1 MRVLKGRSRSLEGRV
16 ARWGGAV
23 FYRTEV
29 PQPPP
34 VLVFKRP
41 GIAPSKCPTSRSPRR
56 RRRLKSVPLRGA
68 SFERSLEC
76 TRRSDGRSFVERRSS
91 GPPWTSRI
99 CSPDRP
105 LTCGDGQLV
114 NFLRYVA
121 VRVGHALLYQQFE
134 DLFVVARRFRASRR
148 AAACGHS
155 QTAETGTFRR
165 ARFKHGAYEF
175 LEPPH
180 APCGCPVPRAGTESA
195 LKAERS
201 RGRVGLVP

>member
-1 MRVLKGRSRSLEGRV
+1 MGDLLSSGVQV
-16 ARWGGAV
+16 ARHDI
-23 FYRTEV
+23 TEYA
-29 PQPPP
+29 
-34 VLVFKRP
+34 L
-41 GIAPSKCPTSRSPRR
+41 PTD
-56 RRRLKSVPLRGA
+56 RG
-68 SFERSLEC
+68 
-76 TRRSDGRSFVERRSS
+76 
-91 GPPWTSRI
+91 
-99 CSPDRP
+99 

-175 LEPPH
+175 LGSPH
-180 APCGCPVPRAGTESA
+180 APCG
-195 LKAERS
+195 K
-201 RGRVGLVP
+201 

>member
-1 MRVLKGRSRSLEGRV
+1 MGDLLSSGVQV
-16 ARWGGAV
+16 ARHDI
-23 FYRTEV
+23 TEYA
-29 PQPPP
+29 
-34 VLVFKRP
+34 L
-41 GIAPSKCPTSRSPRR
+41 PTD
-56 RRRLKSVPLRGA
+56 RG
-68 SFERSLEC
+68 
-76 TRRSDGRSFVERRSS
+76 
-91 GPPWTSRI
+91 
-99 CSPDRP
+99 

-148 AAACGHS
+148 AAACGDS